1 MVQARGGEGPDRSAA
16 VVAPGESGAAADRQV
31 AVTRFPLSSLQLS
44 AGQLLLYAVLI
55 ILLIVTFIPI
65 IYLVA
70 LALKDNGQIY
80 GRFWSMPNPYRWENF
95 ALGTL
100 VIWRPILNS
109 ILTSGS
115 STVATV
121 FLASLSG
128 YVFARHR
135 FPGKELLYT
144 GILALLMIPPIL
156 TLIPAYV
163 LILNMRLEN
172 TYWALILPW
181 TSGGQVFALL
191 LCRSFFATLPEEF
204 FDAARIDGA
213 SELQSF
219 AQIAVPLS
227 AADPGDRRHGQT
239 CHHLQPVHV
248 APGRHLQPQ
257 TPGGSGGI
265 DPVHLRNRRHRSRP
279 ADGRLHPGLS
289 SFDRPI
295 LLRHETLRA
304 RSDSRRL
311 EGVTM
316 RHSTL
321 RIASTGKPARSN
333 SSRRTASRKSTNVPS
348 SLGCCA

>member
-1 MVQARGGEGPDRSAA
+1 MVQARGGEGPDRLAA

-31 AVTRFPLSSLQLS
+31 AATRFPLSSLQLS

-227 AADPGDRRHGQT
+227 A
-239 CHHLQPVHV
+239 
-248 APGRHLQPQ
+248 
-257 TPGGSGGI
+257 
-265 DPVHLRNRRHRSRP
+265 
-279 ADGRLHPGLS
+279 
-289 SFDRPI
+289 PI
-295 LLRHETLRA
+295 LVTVA
-304 RSDSRRL
+304 VVRL
-311 EGVTM
+311 VTTYNQFMWPLVVISSPKRQVVAVALTQFTSEIGVTDLGPQMAGYILASVPLIVLFSFGM
-316 RHSTL
+316 RQYVRGL
-321 RIASTGKPARSN
+321 
-333 SSRRTASRKSTNVPS
+333 TAGGLK
-348 SLGCCA
+348 A

>member
-1 MVQARGGEGPDRSAA
+1 MATVRDGQGPDGAA
-16 VVAPGESGAAADRQV
+16 TVAVRGESGATAEQSILTSGTAF
-31 AVTRFPLSSLQLS
+31 AVLRLTG
-44 AGQLLLYAVLI
+44 GQFLLYAVLL

-65 IYLVA
+65 VYLVA
-70 LALKDNGQIY
+70 LSLKDNGQIY
-80 GRFWSMPNPYRWENF
+80 GRFWSMPDPYRWENF
-95 ALGTL
+95 ALGSL
-100 VIWRPILNS
+100 AIWRAVLNS

-121 FLASLSG
+121 VLASLSG

-135 FPGKELLYT
+135 FPGKELIYT

-227 AADPGDRRHGQT
+227 A
-239 CHHLQPVHV
+239 
-248 APGRHLQPQ
+248 
-257 TPGGSGGI
+257 
-265 DPVHLRNRRHRSRP
+265 
-279 ADGRLHPGLS
+279 
-289 SFDRPI
+289 PI
-295 LLRHETLRA
+295 LVTVA
-304 RSDSRRL
+304 VVRL
-311 EGVTM
+311 VTTYNQFMWPLVVISSPKKQVVAVALTQFTSEIGVTDLGPQMAGYILASIPLIVLFSFGM
-316 RHSTL
+316 RHYVRGL
-321 RIASTGKPARSN
+321 
-333 SSRRTASRKSTNVPS
+333 TAGGLK
-348 SLGCCA
+348 A

>member
-1 MVQARGGEGPDRSAA
+1 MVRVQEGQESEGAAA
-16 VVAPGESGAAADRQV
+16 VVARGESVETADQPVLTSRSAFAA
-31 AVTRFPLSSLQLS
+31 LQLTG
-44 AGQLLLYAVLI
+44 GQFLLYAVLL

-70 LALKDNGQIY
+70 LSLKDNGQIY
-80 GRFWSMPNPYRWENF
+80 GRFWSMPDPYRWENF
-95 ALGTL
+95 ALGSL
-100 VIWRPILNS
+100 AIWRAVLNS

-115 STVATV
+115 STAATV
-121 FLASLSG
+121 VLASLSG

-135 FPGKELLYT
+135 FPGKELIYT

-163 LILNMRLEN
+163 LILNMGLEN

-227 AADPGDRRHGQT
+227 A
-239 CHHLQPVHV
+239 
-248 APGRHLQPQ
+248 
-257 TPGGSGGI
+257 
-265 DPVHLRNRRHRSRP
+265 
-279 ADGRLHPGLS
+279 
-289 SFDRPI
+289 PI
-295 LLRHETLRA
+295 LVTVA
-304 RSDSRRL
+304 VVRL
-311 EGVTM
+311 VTTYNQFMWPLVVISSPKRQVVAVALTQFTSEIGVTDLGPQMAGYILASIPLIVLFSFGM
-316 RHSTL
+316 RHYVRGL
-321 RIASTGKPARSN
+321 
-333 SSRRTASRKSTNVPS
+333 TAGGLK
-348 SLGCCA
+348 A

>member
-1 MVQARGGEGPDRSAA
+1 MVTARETEGTGQAAA
-16 VVAPGESGAAADRQV
+16 VAARGESGAAAGFTLRL
-31 AVTRFPLSSLQLS
+31 AQLS
-44 AGQLLLYAVLI
+44 GGQILLYAVLI
-55 ILLIVTFIPI
+55 LLLIITFIPI
-65 IYLVA
+65 LYLVA
-70 LALKDNGQIY
+70 LSLKDNGQIY

-95 ALGTL
+95 GLGTL

-115 STVATV
+115 STAATV
-121 FLASLSG
+121 VLASLAG

-135 FPGKELLYT
+135 FPGKEMIYT

-163 LILNMRLEN
+163 LILNMGLEN

-227 AADPGDRRHGQT
+227 A
-239 CHHLQPVHV
+239 
-248 APGRHLQPQ
+248 
-257 TPGGSGGI
+257 
-265 DPVHLRNRRHRSRP
+265 
-279 ADGRLHPGLS
+279 
-289 SFDRPI
+289 PI
-295 LLRHETLRA
+295 LVTVA
-304 RSDSRRL
+304 VVRL
-311 EGVTM
+311 VTTYNQFMWPLVVISSPKRQVVAVALTQFTSEIGVTDLGPQMAGYILASIPLIVLFSFGM
-316 RHSTL
+316 RHYVRGL
-321 RIASTGKPARSN
+321 
-333 SSRRTASRKSTNVPS
+333 TAGGLK
-348 SLGCCA
+348 A